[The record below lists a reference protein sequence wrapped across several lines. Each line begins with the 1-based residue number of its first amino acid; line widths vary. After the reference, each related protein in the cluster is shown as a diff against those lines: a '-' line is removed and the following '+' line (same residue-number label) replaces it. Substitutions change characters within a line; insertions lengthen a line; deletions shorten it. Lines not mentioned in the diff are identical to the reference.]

1 MTMGEKIL
9 NLRKARGWS
18 QEELAEHIGVT
29 RQAVSRWESGAA
41 KPDTDKVIAICDL
54 FGVSA
59 DYLLRD
65 QYYGESSSKQ
75 PEQKPTN
82 VLAATAQAMTMNQWY
97 AGGAALIGGLVLFVL
112 KPVYIFKNTNY
123 YYQDIY
129 GGVYTGYQGFLR
141 SEELLSVWCL
151 ALTAFF
157 GGLVFL
163 LILPNIR
170 KRRQHNSE
178 TAESD

>member
-1 MTMGEKIL
+1 MTMGDKIL
-9 NLRKARGWS
+9 NLRKARGWN
-18 QEELAEHIGVT
+18 QEELAERIGVT

-41 KPDTDKVIAICDL
+41 KPDADKIIAVCDL

-65 QYYGESSSKQ
+65 QYSGESSSNQ
-75 PEQKPTN
+75 PEQRPTN
-82 VLAATAQAMTMNQWY
+82 VLAAKAQAMTMNQWY

-112 KPVYIFKNTNY
+112 KLVYIFQNTNY
-123 YYQDIY
+123 YYQNIN

-141 SEELLSVWCL
+141 SEELLLVWCL

-157 GGLVFL
+157 GGLIYL
-163 LILPNIR
+163 LILPIIR
-170 KRRQHNSE
+170 KDRQRNGGME
-178 TAESD
+178 ESN